1 MTREELQEQVLV
13 STAKD
18 YIFQLATGVGKTKLC
33 LDKIAN
39 LYPNI
44 APKILIVVPYKNLI
58 GDAKSDKG
66 WYAEFIKWGYKK
78 YLQNVTFSCYA
89 SLQKHA
95 GQWDC
100 VVLDEAHHTS
110 ERCQDL
116 LKAFKIGHLF
126 VLSATL
132 SREHK
137 WFFNNQYPNIKEFN
151 VNIHNAIDEGI
162 LPEPRIILIPLTL
175 DNKKVMEIVYKNPKK
190 ALRNPITIDFRDRF
204 TYSKYPGKV
213 TMRCTAAQYSAYLD
227 GLIDWAS
234 KNGRKMVAAQQGGNR
249 LKFLAAQKLNTVKLI
264 LKHLDKQRTLTFC
277 GSIANAISLGYPRID
292 SKIGL
297 KYLDEFNAQK
307 IDHLSCVEMLDEGA
321 NLTNCKI
328 GIFQMINTSSRMAI
342 QRSGRIYRHK
352 EPILI
357 FPYFVNS
364 KEEQT
369 VSEIISGYKEYLIEK
384 VNNIN
389 GIHI

>member
-1 MTREELQEQVLV
+1 MTREELREEILA

-18 YIFQLATGVGKTKLC
+18 YIFQLATGVGKTFLC
-33 LDKIAN
+33 LNKIAS
-39 LYPNI
+39 LYPNKS
-44 APKILIVVPYKNLI
+44 PKILIVVPYKNLM
-58 GDAKSDKG
+58 GDAKSKKG
-66 WYAEFIKWGYKK
+66 WYAEFVKWGYKS
-78 YLQNVTFSCYA
+78 YLKNVTFSCYA

-95 GQWDC
+95 GEWDC

-110 ERCQDL
+110 ERCQDI
-116 LKAFKIGHLF
+116 LKAFKIAHLF

-137 WFFNNQYPNIKEFN
+137 WFFNSNYPSIKEFN

-190 ALRNPITIDFRDRF
+190 ALRNPVTIDFKDRF
-204 TYSKYPGKV
+204 AYSKYPGKV
-213 TMRCTAAQYSAYLD
+213 TMRCTAAQYSSHLD

-234 KNGRKMVAAQQGGNR
+234 RNGRKMVAAQQGGNR
-249 LKFLAAQKLNTVKLI
+249 LKFLASQKLNVIKQI
-264 LKHLDKQRTLTFC
+264 LKHLDNERTLTFC
-277 GSIANAISLGYPRID
+277 GSIANATDLGYPRVD
-292 SKIGL
+292 SKIGTTN
-297 KYLDEFNAQK
+297 LDKFNSQE
-307 IDHLSCVEMLDEGA
+307 INHLSCVELLDEGT
-321 NLTNCKI
+321 NLTNCRI
-328 GIFQMINTSSRMAI
+328 GIFQMINTSSRMSI

-352 EPILI
+352 EPVLI
-357 FPYFVNS
+357 FPYYENS

-369 VSEIISGYKEYLIEK
+369 VSEIISGYKEHLIEK
-384 VNNIN
+384 VYSIN

>member
-1 MTREELQEQVLV
+1 MTKEELQEQILA

-39 LYPNI
+39 LYPDTT
-44 APKILIVVPYKNLI
+44 PKILIVVPYKNLI
-58 GDAKSDKG
+58 GDAKSNKG
-66 WYAEFIKWGYKK
+66 WYAEFVKWGYKK

-89 SLQKHA
+89 SLQKHV

-116 LKAFKIGHLF
+116 LKAFKIEHLF

-137 WFFNNQYPNIKEFN
+137 WFFNNQYPNIMEFN

-162 LPEPRIILIPLTL
+162 LPEPRIILLPLTL
-175 DNKKVMEIVYKNPKK
+175 DNKKIMKVVYKNPKK
-190 ALRNPITIDFRDRF
+190 PFLRPVTIDFKERF
-204 TYSKYPGKV
+204 LYSRYTGKV
-213 TMRCTAAQYSAYLD
+213 IMRCTAAQYSSYLD

-234 KNGRKMVAAQQGGNR
+234 RNGRKMIAAQQGGNR
-249 LKFLAAQKLNTVKLI
+249 LKFLAAQKLNTIKQI
-264 LKHLDKQRTLTFC
+264 LKHLDKYRTLTFC

-307 IDHLSCVEMLDEGA
+307 IDHLSCVEALDEGA
-321 NLTNCKI
+321 NLTNCRI

-369 VSEIISGYKEYLIEK
+369 VSEIISGYKEHLIET

-389 GIHI
+389 DIRI